1 MSAYTTSARRLP
13 ATIDDF
19 RLPDQNLRSHE
30 LRQLSDA
37 RAIVLI
43 TQQNGCPVS
52 RNTSPAV
59 KELQKVYA
67 NGGVEIL
74 MLNSTPSDKRDSI
87 VADAKEYGY
96 DLPILMD
103 YYQLVGEQLGVTRI
117 CQ

>member
-1 MSAYTTSARRLP
+1 MWDSMKYIAAAVFSAALASSYIGCRSVAADTSTARSLP

-19 RLPDQNLRSHE
+19 RLTDQNLRSHE

-74 MLNSTPSDKRDSI
+74 ILNSTPS
-87 VADAKEYGY
+87 
-96 DLPILMD
+96 L
-103 YYQLVGEQLGVTRI
+103 
-117 CQ
+117 